1 MIESK
6 LVWRNAKES
15 VPDTSNNTPIK
26 DSREL
31 SNLCLVRVNTSY
43 GDKLKTA
50 TYIKPA
56 KEGDVDYKFWADE
69 QGNELEDDVLF
80 WTDLKE
86 TEEFIT
92 GFCVELS

>member
-6 LVWRNAKES
+6 LIWHNAKES
-15 VPDTSNNTPIK
+15 LPNTTNNTPIK

-31 SNLCLVRVNTSY
+31 SSLCLVRVNTSY
-43 GDKLKTA
+43 GDKLKIA

-56 KEGDVDYKFWADE
+56 KEGDVDYRFWADE
-69 QGNELEDDVLF
+69 QGNELEDKVLF
-80 WTDLKE
+80 WADLKE
-86 TEEFIT
+86 TDDFIA